1 VSGPTDHRRPTAVK
15 RLLLGRALASERLSS
30 ERLPTSLAL
39 PTFAADAWS
48 SIAYAPDEI
57 LLTLALAGVAAYTA
71 GPWIALGVVVLM
83 SVVVLTA
90 GNTLHEYSSG
100 GGDYEVVRRN
110 LGAGPGR
117 AVGAALLVDY
127 VLTVTVSVS
136 QAANYLTGT
145 LPGLHGAEMPIAL
158 GLIGVLALV
167 NLRGVRQSGALL
179 AVPVYLFIAAIALV
193 VVVGAVRAATGTLGS
208 APSAG
213 MTIVPD
219 AGYAQG
225 LTAVGAALLVLRAFS
240 SGCVALTGV
249 EAVGNGVPSF
259 RPPKAHHAAV
269 VLVVLGA
276 TSAAMM
282 LAVLWLARATGVR
295 FVEDPTVQLV
305 RDGAPVPGYHQL
317 PVVGQIA
324 QAVSGSQ
331 SWLFALVSV
340 ATGLVLFLAA
350 NTAFNGF
357 PNLASVLARDDNLPR
372 GMSNRGDRLAYSN
385 GILGLTIA
393 AALLV
398 WATGAQVTVQIQMY
412 IVGVFVAMGL
422 GQLGMVRHFG
432 DRLRLVRRAGE
443 RRTLLLRRALAGLGL
458 VTMTA
463 VLVIVV
469 GTKFLH
475 GAWAALALM
484 AVSWIV
490 MSLFRRR
497 HLRVREELR
506 ADPGTPAAMMRAV
519 PPSPLLP
526 GAGSVSV
533 RPARRD
539 ATMVHAARIHALVL
553 MTSIDLASLQAL
565 QVARCRPHATLDA
578 VTVHAQ
584 DGDMGRTMDRWR
596 ELGLPEPL
604 RVLYSPYRDVTGP
617 LVTYVMSLLTR
628 NPRDV
633 VIVYLP
639 RVEVGHW
646 GSTFL
651 HDHAARRLGALLSGT
666 SRVVVATV
674 PWRVDIGRRAAG
686 NGPSTQEHPEARSA
700 APPEG

>member
-1 VSGPTDHRRPTAVK
+1 VALK
-15 RLLLGRALASERLSS
+15 RLLLGRALASERLSR

-57 LLTLALAGVAAYTA
+57 LLTLALAGVATYTA
-71 GPWIALGVVVLM
+71 GPWIAVAVVVLM
-83 SVVVLTA
+83 SIVVLTA

-110 LGAGPGR
+110 LGPGTGR
-117 AVGAALLVDY
+117 AAGASLAVDY

-158 GLIGVLALV
+158 ALIGILALV

-193 VVVGAVRAATGTLGS
+193 VVLGVVRALTGSLGS

-213 MTIVPD
+213 MTIVPE
-219 AGYAQG
+219 AGYGQG
-225 LTAVGAALLVLRAFS
+225 LTALGTALLVLRAFS

-259 RPPKAHHAAV
+259 RPPKARNAGI
-269 VLVVLGA
+269 VLGALGA

-282 LAVLWLARATGVR
+282 LAVLGLARATGVR
-295 FVEDPTVQLV
+295 FVEDPTTQLL

-324 QAVSGSQ
+324 QAVAGSQ
-331 SWLFALVSV
+331 TWLFALVSV

-372 GMSNRGDRLAYSN
+372 GLRNRGDRLAYSN

-398 WATGAQVTVQIQMY
+398 WITGAQVTTQIQMY
-412 IVGVFVAMGL
+412 IVGVFVAMAL

-432 DRLRLVRRAGE
+432 HRLRLVRRAGE

-458 VTMTA
+458 ATMTA
-463 VLVIVV
+463 VLLIVV

-475 GAWAALALM
+475 GAWAAIALM
-484 AVSWIV
+484 AAFWLV
-490 MSLFRRR
+490 MTLFHR
-497 HLRVREELR
+497 HHRRVRERLR
-506 ADPGTPAAMMRAV
+506 PEADAV
-519 PPSPLLP
+519 GRMLEALPPSPELP
-526 GAGSVSV
+526 GAQRV
-533 RPARRD
+533 RLHPEHPAD
-539 ATMVHAARIHALVL
+539 APVHAAHVHALVL
-553 MTSIDLASLQAL
+553 VTSVDLASLQAV

-578 VTVHAQ
+578 VTVHAR
-584 DGDMGRTMDRWR
+584 DADLEPVMDRWR
-596 ELGLPEPL
+596 GLGMPVPL
-604 RVLYSPYRDVTGP
+604 RVLYSPYREVAGP
-617 LVTYVMSLLTR
+617 VVTYVMSLLTR

-646 GSTFL
+646 GQTFL
-651 HDHAARRLGALLSGT
+651 HNHSTRRLGTMLSGLP
-666 SRVVVATV
+666 RVVVATV
-674 PWRVDIGRRAAG
+674 PWRVDP
-686 NGPSTQEHPEARSA
+686 GPRGDGSAVPQENPEARSA